1 MKKCILIVMSVVI
14 LVVVSSFM
22 VFAGEKDSDCS
33 PAGTWYGGSS
43 FPDHAGF
50 KYQYTFIPVEADRFL
65 LTAEGAYN
73 PDSLGAAVATTFTG
87 ELVKKAD
94 GSFEIRLIAL
104 TTTDPTHPP
113 EELPMIVAGKADV
126 QFDGCDKM
134 IITYDWAG
142 FYKWDS
148 VPFVD
153 YPVAWMI
160 KPDKPTV
167 ETLNRMR
174 MGTELPEAPS
184 EP

>member
-1 MKKCILIVMSVVI
+1 MKKFVLIVMTVVI
-14 LVVVSSFM
+14 LTFVSSFM
-22 VFAGEKDSDCS
+22 VFAGGVSDCS
-33 PAGTWYGGSS
+33 PAGTWYGGSY
-43 FPDHAGF
+43 FPEHAGF
-50 KYQYTFIPVEADRFL
+50 KYQYTFIPVKAGRFL

-134 IITYDWAG
+134 IITYNWAA

-153 YPVAWMI
+153 DPVAWMI
-160 KPDKPTV
+160 LPGKPTV

-174 MGTELPEAPS
+174 METQLPEAP
-184 EP
+184 